1 MYMHVMQTAVMNNIH
16 HFIQKVIA
24 AKKKKVIKTSP
35 KMDANSKLNKRNII
49 EFCIEI
55 VVI

>member
-24 AKKKKVIKTSP
+24 AKKKVIKDSP
-35 KMDANSKLNKRNII
+35 KTDANNK
-49 EFCIEI
+49 
-55 VVI
+55 

>member
-1 MYMHVMQTAVMNNIH
+1 MHVMQTAVMNNIH